1 MKSTPGEVTEEGL
14 RSNVSV
20 GIQYVE
26 SWLRG
31 QGAVGINNLMEDAA
45 TAEISRSQ
53 VWQWI
58 QGGFTLSN
66 GQTVTRELVEK
77 IVDEEMAKIAEAKG
91 DAYAHGRWDEARAT
105 FAEMALAE
113 KYADFLTLPAYE
125 RMPRVCSRAGH
136 GKGTTWSR
144 DQVPRGTTP

>member
-1 MKSTPGEVTEEGL
+1 M
-14 RSNVSV
+14 
-20 GIQYVE
+20 
-26 SWLRG
+26 
-31 QGAVGINNLMEDAA
+31 GINNLMEDAA

-91 DAYAHGRWDEARAT
+91 DADANGRWDEARAT

-113 KYADFLTLPAYE
+113 TYADFLTLPAYE
-125 RMPRVCSRAGH
+125 RMPRVCSRDGH